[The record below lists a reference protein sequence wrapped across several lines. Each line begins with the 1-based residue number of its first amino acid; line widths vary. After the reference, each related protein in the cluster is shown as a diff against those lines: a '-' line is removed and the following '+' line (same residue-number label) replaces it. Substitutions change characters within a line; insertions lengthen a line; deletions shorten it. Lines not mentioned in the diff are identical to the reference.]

1 MRGRGALPSRAFK
14 DFDLTF
20 RRNPITN
27 DVNTLKNEEAIKES
41 VKNIVRHNFY
51 EKPFLPNFGGNITG
65 ALFEN
70 YVGGQSALIE
80 EQIKDCINQYEPRVV
95 CYRVISQFEER
106 DNDLQVEIYY
116 LITGLPNVID
126 SLEVLSLIHI

>member
-1 MRGRGALPSRAFK
+1 MAKGALPSRAFK

-27 DVNTLKNEEAIKES
+27 DVNTLKNEDAIKEA

-126 SLEVLSLIHI
+126 SLEVILKR

>member
-1 MRGRGALPSRAFK
+1 MAKGALPSRAFK

-20 RRNPITN
+20 RKNPITN

-41 VKNIVRHNFY
+41 VKNIVRYNFY
-51 EKPFLPNFGGNITG
+51 EKPFLPNYGGNITG

-70 YVGGQSALIE
+70 YVGGDSALIE
-80 EQIKDCINQYEPRVV
+80 DQIKDIINLYEPRVV
-95 CYRVISQFEER
+95 CYRVVTEFNER
-106 DNDLQVEIYY
+106 DNDLRVEIYY

-126 SLEVLSLIHI
+126 TLEVILKR

>member
-41 VKNIVRHNFY
+41 VKNIVRYNFY

-126 SLEVLSLIHI
+126 SLEVILKR

>member
-41 VKNIVRHNFY
+41 VKNSVRHNFY

-126 SLEVLSLIHI
+126 SLEVILKR

>member
-1 MRGRGALPSRAFK
+1 MTSSGALPSRAFK

-126 SLEVLSLIHI
+126 SLEVILKR

>member
-126 SLEVLSLIHI
+126 SLEVILKR

>member
-1 MRGRGALPSRAFK
+1 MRGRGALPSRAVK

-126 SLEVLSLIHI
+126 SLEVILKR

>member
-1 MRGRGALPSRAFK
+1 M
-14 DFDLTF
+14 
-20 RRNPITN
+20 
-27 DVNTLKNEEAIKES
+27 
-41 VKNIVRHNFY
+41 KNIVRHNFY

-126 SLEVLSLIHI
+126 SLEVILKR

>member
-1 MRGRGALPSRAFK
+1 MAKGALPSRAFK

-126 SLEVLSLIHI
+126 SLEVILKR

>member
-1 MRGRGALPSRAFK
+1 MAAGSLPSRAFK

-41 VKNIVRHNFY
+41 VKNIVRYDFY
-51 EKPFLPNFGGNITG
+51 EKPFLPNYGGNIIG
-65 ALFEN
+65 ALFEL
-70 YVGGQSALIE
+70 YQSGQSAVVE
-80 EQIKDCINQYEPRVV
+80 AQIKNCINQYEPRVV
-95 CYRVISQFEER
+95 CYDVKSEFIER
-106 DNDLQVEIYY
+106 DNDMRVEIYY

-126 SLEVLSLIHI
+126 NLEVILKR

>member
-1 MRGRGALPSRAFK
+1 MRGRGVLPSRAFK

-126 SLEVLSLIHI
+126 SLEVILKR

>member
-1 MRGRGALPSRAFK
+1 MRSGALPSRAFK

-41 VKNIVRHNFY
+41 VKNIVRYNFY
-51 EKPFLPNFGGNITG
+51 EKPFLPNFGGNIIG
-65 ALFEN
+65 ALFEL

-80 EQIKDCINQYEPRVV
+80 EQIKIV
-95 CYRVISQFEER
+95 
-106 DNDLQVEIYY
+106 
-116 LITGLPNVID
+116 
-126 SLEVLSLIHI
+126 

>member
-1 MRGRGALPSRAFK
+1 MRQGALPSRAFK

-27 DVNTLKNEEAIKES
+27 DVNTLKNEDAIKEA

-126 SLEVLSLIHI
+126 SLEVILKR

>member
-1 MRGRGALPSRAFK
+1 MAQGALPSRAFK

-27 DVNTLKNEEAIKES
+27 DVNTLKNENAIKEA
-41 VKNIVRHNFY
+41 VKNIVRYNFY
-51 EKPFLPNFGGNITG
+51 EKPFLPNYGGNITG
-65 ALFEN
+65 ALFEL
-70 YVGGQSALIE
+70 YESGQSSLIE
-80 EQIKDCINQYEPRVV
+80 EQIKNIINLYEPRVV
-95 CYRVISQFEER
+95 CYRVISEFNER

-126 SLEVLSLIHI
+126 NLEVILKR

>member
-1 MRGRGALPSRAFK
+1 MREGALPSRAFK

-27 DVNTLKNEEAIKES
+27 DVNTLKNEDAIKEA

-80 EQIKDCINQYEPRVV
+80 EQIKDCINLYEPRVL
-95 CYRVISQFEER
+95 CYRVISQFNER

-126 SLEVLSLIHI
+126 SLEVILKR